1 MAIEL
6 QCHAGYVHGIPLSK
20 LDCPIETVAL
30 CMIDGT
36 CRLVGTTLVTRLLLV
51 WFPRFNRRETSE
63 MFREGIK
70 GTGSRMHPPLVRD
83 CLVFQEWG
91 GTLYNQ
97 ITGSP
102 DGTHIIT
109 ADATRTTDQ
118 WPLRSQITA
127 AGAALPST
135 RGPPGAR
142 VLIWGLY
149 SSQVGHGA
157 MEGWM
162 PFSHRQ

>member
-6 QCHAGYVHGIPLSK
+6 QGHACYVHGIPLSK
-20 LDCPIETVAL
+20 LDCPTETVAL

-36 CRLVGTTLVTRLLLV
+36 CHLVGTTLATHLLLV
-51 WFPRFNRRETSE
+51 WFPRFNHRETSE
-63 MFREGIK
+63 MFREGIR
-70 GTGSRMHPPLVRD
+70 GTGSRRHPPLVRD
-83 CLVFQEWG
+83 RLVSQEWG

-97 ITGSP
+97 ITGPP
-102 DGTHIIT
+102 DRTHMST
-109 ADATRTTDQ
+109 ADAICTTDQ
-118 WPLRSQITA
+118 WPLRSQVTA
-127 AGAALPST
+127 AGATSPST

-149 SSQVGHGA
+149 SFRVGHGT

-162 PFSHRQ
+162 LFSHRQ